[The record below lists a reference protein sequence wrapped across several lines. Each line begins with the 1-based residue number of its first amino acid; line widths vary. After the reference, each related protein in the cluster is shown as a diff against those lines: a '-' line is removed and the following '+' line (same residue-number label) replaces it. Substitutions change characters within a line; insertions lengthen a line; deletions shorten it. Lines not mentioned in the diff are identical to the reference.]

1 MLAVWW
7 RACFQALMK
16 NCRPKTSTTG
26 VASSHM
32 VKLAQGSCIRNMPM
46 TTSGTLST
54 MEAIRRR
61 FRERMRSRWSSSR
74 SVVPLCSASITRS

>member
-1 MLAVWW
+1 MLAL
-7 RACFQALMK
+7 RCFACFQALMK

-32 VKLAQGSCIRNMPM
+32 VKLAQGSCIRNIPM

-54 MEAIRRR
+54 MDAIRRC
-61 FRERMRSRWSSSR
+61 FRVRMRTRWSSSR